1 MKIQVGIFSGSFNP
15 IHVGHMILANYMQ
28 QFTYLDEVWI
38 VVTPQNPLKKLS
50 ELLNDDLRLAMTKLA
65 TDNYDNLKVCD
76 IEFKM
81 PIPSYTID
89 TLHQLSSQ
97 YPDYEFTL
105 IIGGDNWEYFDKW
118 KDYQTILREYK
129 IIIYPRLGET
139 IEIEE
144 QYKDTVKLVTAPIV
158 EVSSTFIRNNLREGK
173 EMRAFVPEKV
183 YDYILNDNLYK

>member
-1 MKIQVGIFSGSFNP
+1 MKKQIGIFSGSFNP
-15 IHVGHMILANYMQ
+15 IHVGHMMLANFMQ

-50 ELLNDDLRLAMTKLA
+50 ELLDDDVRLVMTKLA
-65 TDNYDNLKVCD
+65 TDNYDNLNVCD

-97 YPDYEFTL
+97 YTDCEFTL
-105 IIGGDNWEYFDKW
+105 IIGGDNWENFHKW
-118 KDYQTILREYK
+118 KDYQNILKKYK
-129 IIIYPRLGET
+129 IIIYPRLGDN

-144 QYKDTVKLVTAPIV
+144 RYKDTVMLVRAPIV
-158 EVSSTFIRNNLREGK
+158 EVSSTFIRNSLHEGK
-173 EMRAFVPEKV
+173 EVRAFVPEKV
-183 YDYILNDNLYK
+183 YEFIVENNLYK

>member
-1 MKIQVGIFSGSFNP
+1 MKKQVGIFSGSFNP

-97 YPDYEFTL
+97 YTDCEFTL
-105 IIGGDNWEYFDKW
+105 IIGGDNWENFHKW
-118 KDYQTILREYK
+118 KDYQNILKKYK
-129 IIIYPRLGET
+129 IIIYPRLGDN

-144 QYKDTVKLVTAPIV
+144 RYKDTVMLVRAPIV
-158 EVSSTFIRNNLREGK
+158 EVSSTFIRNSLHEGK
-173 EMRAFVPEKV
+173 EVRAFVPEKV
-183 YDYILNDNLYK
+183 YEFIVENNLYK

>member
-1 MKIQVGIFSGSFNP
+1 MKKQVGIFSGSFNP

>member
-1 MKIQVGIFSGSFNP
+1 MKKQIGIFSGSFNP
-15 IHVGHMILANYMQ
+15 IHVGHMMLANYMQ

-50 ELLNDDLRLAMTKLA
+50 ELLDDDVRLVMTKLA
-65 TDNYDNLKVCD
+65 TDNYDNLNVCD

-97 YPDYEFTL
+97 YTDCEFTL
-105 IIGGDNWEYFDKW
+105 IIGGDNWENFHKW
-118 KDYQTILREYK
+118 KDYQTILKEYK
-129 IIIYPRLGET
+129 IIIYPRLGDN

-144 QYKDTVKLVTAPIV
+144 RYKDTVMLERAPIV
-158 EVSSTFIRNNLREGK
+158 EVSSTFIRKSLHEGK
-173 EMRAFVPEKV
+173 EVRAFVPEKV
-183 YDYILNDNLYK
+183 YEFIVENNLYK

>member
-1 MKIQVGIFSGSFNP
+1 MKKQVGIFSGSFNP

-65 TDNYDNLKVCD
+65 IDNYDNLKVCD

>member
-1 MKIQVGIFSGSFNP
+1 MKKQVGIFSGSFNP

-65 TDNYDNLKVCD
+65 IDNYDNLKVCD
-76 IEFKM
+76 LEFKM

-173 EMRAFVPEKV
+173 EMRAFVTEKV